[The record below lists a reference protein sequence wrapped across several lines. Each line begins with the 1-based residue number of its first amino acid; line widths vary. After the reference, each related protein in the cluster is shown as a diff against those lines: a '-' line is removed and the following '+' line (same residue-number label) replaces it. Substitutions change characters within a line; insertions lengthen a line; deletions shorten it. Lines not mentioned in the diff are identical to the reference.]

1 MQLTDQIWFNG
12 RVIWRQ
18 KVRTILLLLAV
29 SIGVASVVML
39 TSLGEGARRYIN
51 DEFSSLGN
59 RLLIVFPGR
68 NETVGGQPPIYGTS
82 PRDLTLEDALAMGR
96 VPSINAVAPILAGTT
111 PVSRESLS
119 REVVV
124 LGTTASFFPV
134 RQVDVAKGNP
144 LPDRAVKEALS
155 VVVLGSDLKK
165 ELFGNNNAIGQWVRI
180 ADRRVRVIGVLADE
194 GESMGVDMADIAII
208 PVPLAQQLFNTQ
220 ALFRVILEL
229 QEGAD
234 EQLARRRLEQVIRN
248 RHDGEDDIT
257 IVSQDSVLAA
267 FNNILTALT
276 LVIAAIAAISLIVA
290 GILVMNISL
299 ISVRQRRQEIGLLK
313 AIGGSGRQIRQ
324 LFLGESLLLVFLGSM
339 VGVVFAYG
347 AVYLARFLLPDFPLF
362 PPYWA
367 APVATLTA
375 MLSGLIFCWL
385 PARKAA
391 QLDPV
396 LAMRG

>member
-1 MQLTDQIWFNG
+1 MAAQLPAPAAAQT
-12 RVIWRQ
+12 
-18 KVRTILLLLAV
+18 LA
-29 SIGVASVVML
+29 
-39 TSLGEGARRYIN
+39 
-51 DEFSSLGN
+51 
-59 RLLIVFPGR
+59 
-68 NETVGGQPPIYGTS
+68 
-82 PRDLTLEDALAMGR
+82 
-96 VPSINAVAPILAGTT
+96 APA
-111 PVSRESLS
+111 
-119 REVVV
+119 
-124 LGTTASFFPV
+124 
-134 RQVDVAKGNP
+134 
-144 LPDRAVKEALS
+144 
-155 VVVLGSDLKK
+155 
-165 ELFGNNNAIGQWVRI
+165 
-180 ADRRVRVIGVLADE
+180 
-194 GESMGVDMADIAII
+194 
-208 PVPLAQQLFNTQ
+208 
-220 ALFRVILEL
+220 
-229 QEGAD
+229 
-234 EQLARRRLEQVIRN
+234 RLEQVIRN